1 MILAVVPLIAV
12 TDDDEA
18 VRIALSSLMRSLG
31 YSVRTY
37 ASGEEFLE
45 SEDKTATCCLITDV
59 QMPGMSGIDLQAALK
74 DEGHAFPIIFMT
86 AFSSPHL
93 ERKAK
98 EAGAYAFLSKPF
110 QANTL
115 IQKIEAALG
124 H

>member
-1 MILAVVPLIAV
+1 MAAVPLIAV

-37 ASGEEFLE
+37 ASGEEFLG
-45 SEDKTATCCLITDV
+45 SEEKTAISCLITDV

-74 DEGHAFPIIFMT
+74 DQGHAFPIIFMT
-86 AFSSPHL
+86 AFAAPHL

-98 EAGAYAFLSKPF
+98 EAGASAFLSKPF
-110 QANTL
+110 QANAL
-115 IQKIEAALG
+115 IQEIEAALG
-124 H
+124 R